1 MHQTYKSSDIRK
13 YFPSRLADVTVGPS
27 STGPTPLPRRLP
39 PPPYRPPERVPL
51 VTHNSPEI
59 DKLYAKRKKVSG
71 LCGTF
76 TNLPTPDVEHTLTS
90 SSSASAS
97 SSEAD
102 SQMSRASTGQVS
114 ETQLGPEEIL
124 PDTAEEIH
132 KTYSEILEVDTT
144 YVAPSEDVVFVDCL
158 PSKERRPLPSK
169 AQEFAHRRET
179 SGISLKAEENY
190 QQLKEKFLQRY
201 QNAKAE
207 ILRRFPNQ
215 PKAPK
220 LGRSG
225 NNPNTKKPPKGKR
238 VVIQWNE
245 FGQPIGDWGTNFN
258 NYLGCLAK
266 RADLFNPYFMWTH
279 QPFNRLE
286 AAWRDLEKYFV
297 MDGNPNAWSY
307 VFTDKIPKMVQEFKW
322 LLKKLYFEKYQND
335 WERFWYLDPRADG
348 LHFAALC
355 YYWETDS
362 AKKKSD
368 ICKANRD
375 KHEMEHHSG
384 SASFSQLLYK
394 NKRPMR
400 VDEIVKFAYGT
411 FSPKYDKEDK
421 KKKKLAIVDAL
432 LRTVQEAAL
441 QSQLQSDGESATA
454 SELPVDVQDRCVQE
468 IFGPYKKNRYRL
480 WGVGSRK
487 PTESGESSTTSVT
500 EPSSTHEPCV
510 SREEFMEFKKNT
522 EEMLQ
527 MRLKERELMI
537 SMASSMPSEQREKWL
552 AQMALLWGS
561 LDGESSAAKNRDD
574 GPLLAQEDSSDDETE
589 TA

>member
-1 MHQTYKSSDIRK
+1 MGTGNKERPNPKTLDTDKFRFLRPDPIALYEEGNEEMHQTYKSSDIRK

-286 AAWRDLEKYFV
+286 AAWRDLEK
-297 MDGNPNAWSY
+297 
-307 VFTDKIPKMVQEFKW
+307 
-322 LLKKLYFEKYQND
+322 
-335 WERFWYLDPRADG
+335 
-348 LHFAALC
+348 
-355 YYWETDS
+355 
-362 AKKKSD
+362 
-368 ICKANRD
+368 
-375 KHEMEHHSG
+375 
-384 SASFSQLLYK
+384 
-394 NKRPMR
+394 RPMR